1 MTMGGPP
8 AIREKKIDRYHEA
21 LDIKLNCYLMKW
33 IVITILYQLEW
44 VFKFLSIFLP
54 AIPAIKLLMT
64 VWIALP

>member
-1 MTMGGPP
+1 MGGPP
-8 AIREKKIDRYHEA
+8 AIREKKIDRYHET
-21 LDIKLNCYLMKW
+21 LNIKLNCYLMKW